1 MRERQPEDTWGELPA
16 VSHRPDRCETLTLRW
31 CWDVDVAGTIAS
43 FNWDTSTTTGL
54 TATTAPDNLHLSD
67 QNYNICIRRARG
79 YCEICFS
86 PTVTSRTAGIAS
98 SFGVSAGNPASDAVH
113 QAVLDTLCLGNTIV
127 AAALLAAAASDAPI
141 AANFGHGDY
150 LEIGNM
156 QNGPI
161 PTANADAIGAH
172 KICGAV
178 WNAINTIAT
187 LTTVCSRDTP
197 FRVGVKFDSDEAL
210 LDYTAGDGFGHI
222 ENEINADTNGA
233 GIGYTGF
240 WLSYWQNTC

>member
-1 MRERQPEDTWGELPA
+1 M
-16 VSHRPDRCETLTLRW
+16 
-31 CWDVDVAGTIAS
+31 
-43 FNWDTSTTTGL
+43 
-54 TATTAPDNLHLSD
+54 
-67 QNYNICIRRARG
+67 
-79 YCEICFS
+79 
-86 PTVTSRTAGIAS
+86 
-98 SFGVSAGNPASDAVH
+98 SAGNPASDAVH